1 MVVKKGL
8 FSAYE
13 MGGLAGI
20 SEVVAQA
27 AAVTENVDTNLEG
40 IFYATAFQS
49 GVEQFLVYP
58 LDIDKLRVS
67 DFVKKRMSF
76 VSPTKYLK
84 HIQIVQKAFNDY
96 LPTDYRSNKIYAP
109 TWRLEYFLQDIL
121 AAMDLKSS
129 LLTVLQF
136 PNIVESQAIIP
147 PSLFIPIRNLF
158 NSVKYET
165 VVVPVPRLSVSVD
178 DIKRFQEI
186 LNSDLFSKY
195 SHAQEEL
202 EHSRTVTAKA
212 VSNVARIGRQI
223 FANNQTVLTLRSTV
237 LGILQ
242 TTPLL
247 IETAFGKLPGALSE
261 VACKTV
267 LALIG
272 EKRNLVVY
280 TFNQLLMDA
289 INIELG
295 RMLTTPEKRAEF
307 LEWVNRFIGKDD

>member
-1 MVVKKGL
+1 MVIKKGL

-20 SEVVAQA
+20 SEVVAG
-27 AAVTENVDTNLEG
+27 NVDTNIEG
-40 IFYATAFQS
+40 IFYATALQS
-49 GVEQFLVYP
+49 GVEQFLMYP

-84 HIQIVQKAFNDY
+84 HIQLVQKAFNDY
-96 LPTDYRSNKIYAP
+96 LPTDYRSNKIYAS
-109 TWRLEYFLQDIL
+109 TRRLEYFLEDIL

-129 LLTVLQF
+129 LLTVLEL
-136 PNIVESQAIIP
+136 PNIVELQAIIP

-165 VVVPVPRLSVSVD
+165 VVVPIPRLSVSVD

-202 EHSRTVTAKA
+202 EHGRTVTAKA
-212 VSNVARIGRQI
+212 VSNVVRIGRQI

-237 LGILQ
+237 LGILE

-267 LALIG
+267 LALMG
-272 EKRNLVVY
+272 EKRNLVIY
-280 TFNQLLMDA
+280 TFNQLLKDA

-307 LEWVNRFIGKDD
+307 LERANRLISKDD